1 MTDMNIDT
9 LVRVF
14 NKMRAKKEELDLEL
28 KGLEGQMNRI
38 KVAIGDQMR
47 EAGME
52 SIRTADGTAYRT
64 IKTTYNPTD
73 WGLMHQFIMEREL
86 PQLLEKRLH
95 QGNMKAYLEE
105 HPDDIPP
112 GLNSNMEYSVTI
124 RRSKNG

>member
-1 MTDMNIDT
+1 MADMNIDT

-64 IKTTYNPTD
+64 IKTTYSPTD
-73 WGLMHQFIMEREL
+73 WGLMHQFIMERDL

>member
-1 MTDMNIDT
+1 MSDMNIDT

-14 NKMRAKKEELDLEL
+14 NKMRAKKDELDLEL
-28 KGLEGQMNRI
+28 KNLEGQMGRI
-38 KVAIGDQMR
+38 KIAIGDQMR

-64 IKTTYNPTD
+64 VKTTYIPTD
-73 WGLMHQFIMEREL
+73 WGLMHQFIMDREL

-95 QGNMKAYLEE
+95 QGNIKAYLEE
-105 HPDDIPP
+105 NPEDIPP